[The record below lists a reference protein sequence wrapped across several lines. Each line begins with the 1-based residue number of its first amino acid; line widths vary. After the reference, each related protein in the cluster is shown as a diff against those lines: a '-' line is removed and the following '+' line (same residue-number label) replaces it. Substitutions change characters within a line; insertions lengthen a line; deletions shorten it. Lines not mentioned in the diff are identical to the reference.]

1 MDGQPALTPVA
12 GQPGVF
18 EVPTLGGVW
27 GRASTGL
34 EHPFTHVRRPITF
47 DHSVSKG
54 RDDVV
59 LAHLE
64 HDLVQLALRL
74 LRAEVWSLEDSKKLH
89 RVAVRAVPGLE
100 RPVVTVWSR
109 LLITGGDHRRLHE
122 ELTLSGGELR
132 DDRFE
137 RLQITRLRELMGES
151 QPATPQTRAFEVLA
165 ERFEKHA
172 KGIQDAVKARSG
184 DRLQTL
190 RNTLSIR
197 EKQELEDIMGV
208 LDDLE
213 KALKAELDSQPPEMP
228 RLLTLPEEEQIKR
241 DRQALAE
248 RLKRIPEERKRE
260 EEAVRLR
267 HADPAERTFPVAVV
281 FLVPENMTG
290 GTK

>member
-1 MDGQPALTPVA
+1 
-12 GQPGVF
+12 
-18 EVPTLGGVW
+18 
-27 GRASTGL
+27 
-34 EHPFTHVRRPITF
+34 
-47 DHSVSKG
+47 
-54 RDDVV
+54 
-59 LAHLE
+59 
-64 HDLVQLALRL
+64 
-74 LRAEVWSLEDSKKLH
+74 
-89 RVAVRAVPGLE
+89 
-100 RPVVTVWSR
+100 

-137 RLQITRLRELMGES
+137 RLQITRLRELMGQSEPS
-151 QPATPQTRAFEVLA
+151 KPQPRAFEVLA
-165 ERFEKHA
+165 ERFEKHT

-190 RNTLSIR
+190 RNTLAIR

-241 DRQALAE
+241 DRQALAD
-248 RLKRIPEERKRE
+248 RLKRIPEERRRE

-290 GTK
+290 RTK